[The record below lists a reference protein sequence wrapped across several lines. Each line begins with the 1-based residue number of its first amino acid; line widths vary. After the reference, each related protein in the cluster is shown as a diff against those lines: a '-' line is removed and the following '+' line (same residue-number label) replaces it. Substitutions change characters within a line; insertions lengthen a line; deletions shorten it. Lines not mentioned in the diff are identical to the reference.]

1 MSWISDVKYELDKL
15 KVNNQILKKFGLLI
29 GIVFLSLSIW
39 WLIQQVFITVGIL
52 FFICGSILFIGG
64 LLFPS
69 KLKTVYKLWMGLAFV
84 LGWIV
89 SRFLLT
95 VLFLF
100 VLTPIGIL
108 AKVFKKDFLQ
118 LNYKK
123 NIDSFWIRKE
133 EKNINYEK
141 MF

>member
-15 KVNNQILKKFGLLI
+15 KFNNQVLKKFGLLI
-29 GIVFLSLSIW
+29 GFVFLSLSTW
-39 WLIQQVFITVGIL
+39 WLVQQVFFTIGI
-52 FFICGSILFIGG
+52 ILFILGIILFVGG
-64 LLFPS
+64 LLSPS
-69 KLKTVYKLWMGLAFV
+69 KLKTVYKLWMGLAFA

-95 VLFLF
+95 ILFLF

-108 AKVFKKDFLQ
+108 AKLFKKDFLQ